1 MLFFFFL
8 FLFPFPTAYGSSRPG
23 IDVSQSRSNA
33 GSLTHCPHQES
44 NWPGHRDKPDPQ
56 ATASQR
62 GRHIAPFS
70 VISLSRHLR
79 NAGVRFYLCFRERHG
94 PWGLG
99 ALRRASLLYPPGE
112 HGVSVKDPVPVSSLL
127 RNPPWGCSRSPGR
140 LRLCSQGS
148 WTLRPMHPP
157 RRESSTTA
165 PSVTW
170 SCAFSAS
177 LLIVFL
183 AFNAETVTWFAESH

>member
-1 MLFFFFL
+1 MGTSDLQL
-8 FLFPFPTAYGSSRPG
+8 VCSTLATTRTRHQQGNGAERVLWDLRLPPAYGSSRPG

-94 PWGLG
+94 P
-99 ALRRASLLYPPGE
+99 
-112 HGVSVKDPVPVSSLL
+112 
-127 RNPPWGCSRSPGR
+127 
-140 LRLCSQGS
+140 
-148 WTLRPMHPP
+148 
-157 RRESSTTA
+157 
-165 PSVTW
+165 
-170 SCAFSAS
+170 
-177 LLIVFL
+177 
-183 AFNAETVTWFAESH
+183 